1 MGTANY
7 MVCPRF
13 FNLAAM
19 HEYIEPLREE
29 AVRALVEND
38 GVLTARALQSMKKM
52 DSFLKETM
60 RLNPA
65 SMGGFKKTDRC
76 KMASY

>member
-1 MGTANY
+1 
-7 MVCPRF
+7 
-13 FNLAAM
+13 M

-29 AVRALVEND
+29 AVQALAEND

-65 SMGGFKKTDRC
+65 SMGKFNTKK
-76 KMASY
+76 KAG